1 MYTQLIQISLATL
14 LMSCNFSTP
23 HSGEAENHF
32 IPNSIESAPTSIN
45 IAPKPIENKT
55 AKRNAEIVFC
65 LDATG
70 SMSGLIGTAKE
81 KIWDIV
87 SELAQS
93 EDIDTLKM
101 GMVFYRDRG
110 DRFVTKKL
118 ALSSNLD
125 DVYADL
131 LEMNADEGGDT
142 PESVNQALHESVN
155 DLLWSEG
162 ANTYR
167 TIFVVGDCPPHMDY
181 GNDVPYTISCKQ
193 AAKKGIVIN
202 TIKLGNSCLDAIPH
216 FKKMANCS
224 QGEFLQLDQN
234 ASDYVVETPYDK
246 KINEV
251 SKEIDN
257 SRMYYGNKNE
267 QRLNNESKRKSLE
280 VYEKSTISANSAR
293 AAYKS
298 SSAGKKTW
306 MGSKEI
312 VKDFSEGEI
321 VLEELK
327 EEELPEELKGKSR
340 VEKEQLLKEL
350 LAEREANVAKLKV
363 LNEQR
368 KIYIEQK
375 NEENESEEK
384 LSFSKEVIKVMKE
397 QSVR

>member
-23 HSGEAENHF
+23 HSGEAENQF
-32 IPNSIESAPTSIN
+32 IPNSIESAPASIN

-181 GNDVPYTISCKQ
+181 GNDVPYIISCKQ